1 MRGKGSSR
9 QAPWDSQGFTPAHA
23 GKREIAEGRCYS
35 VKVHPRTCGE
45 KKEVFPCQLLTPG
58 SPPHMRGKALF
69 VPAYGLYEGFTP
81 AHAGKSEK
89 PPSLHV
95 TDQVHPRTCGEKI
108 WRAGSDNDRIGSP
121 PHMRGKDRPSQYATG
136 DLGFTPAHAGK
147 STVSVSGRMSC
158 AGSPP
163 HMRGKG
169 PMLYVQ
175 PTDKGFTPAHA
186 GKR

>member
-95 TDQVHPRTCGEKI
+95 TDQVHPRTCGEKR
-108 WRAGSDNDRIGSP
+108 WTKGGHDRIYGSP
-121 PHMRGKDRPSQYATG
+121 PHMRGKDMESWKRQ
-136 DLGFTPAHAGK
+136 
-147 STVSVSGRMSC
+147 RQN
-158 AGSPP
+158 
-163 HMRGKG
+163 R
-169 PMLYVQ
+169 
-175 PTDKGFTPAHA
+175 FTPAHA
-186 GKR
+186 GKRSPIAICDGRFGVHPRTCGEKSIAHIKCYRF